1 MKEQEVRII
10 SFLSFKLG
18 KEVFATNVSL
28 TNKIL
33 QLPEITKVPHAH
45 NDMVGIINHHGNVL
59 PVFDLSGKLDSKH
72 KEYQKNTCVIIL
84 SGSEDNESSQFG
96 LIVDEVLSVDEIS
109 ESDIL
114 PPPNLGSSK
123 KLSNIKGIFKKA
135 EEFIMIL
142 NVEEIFKQINN

>member
-1 MKEQEVRII
+1 MKEESQII

-18 KEVFATNVSL
+18 KEIFATNVNI

-45 NDMVGIINHHGNVL
+45 NDMIGIINHHGNVL
-59 PVFDLSGKLDSKH
+59 PVFDISQNLDAKQND
-72 KEYQKNTCVIIL
+72 YQKNTCVIIL
-84 SGSEDNESSQFG
+84 SGNEDTESSQFG

-109 ESDIL
+109 VTEIL
-114 PPPNLGSSK
+114 PPPNLGSSH
-123 KLSNIKGIFKKA
+123 KLKNIKGIFKKS

-142 NVEEIFKQINN
+142 NVEEIFKQINS